1 MKLINYYLIKFKFI
15 FVLGI
20 LIANFHAATWPLMFV
35 LFMPYIA
42 SGIITEFSCEKI
54 YIMLKKHSEKKLK
67 KVPENSDKYIKIS
80 EDIDIYNKIIKKYAE
95 KKSYKIVKRKNYN
108 LRNLILLMLIVIIS
122 GFITPIHDVPFTYII
137 KSMFGYS
144 NFKSGKSMIH
154 ISEMQPIIPASSVSF
169 LVFMVVLVEF
179 LLFLPSKIKLEHG
192 FLILGLIIM
201 TLVSNRYLA
210 LLVFLG
216 SFVIIDLIT
225 QCFKLYVSESIEPVE
240 ELLIKPSVAF
250 FLIICVTI
258 YTISSIT
265 KTLDVSFVDEKRYPT
280 KATEYILNN
289 IDYKNMRIYNSYNF
303 GSYLML
309 NNIPVFIDSRLDVYC
324 SEFNDTDIFHNYID
338 IVNDEVYYED
348 IFSKYDFTHILLKND
363 EVILK
368 YLKRDSNYSILYE
381 DKYFTLFSRNNANV

>member
-1 MKLINYYLIKFKFI
+1 MQTVKNLIFFVSISSVFRGYFNGIQKFSATAKSQSIEQFIKTNKKKYGVII

-179 LLFLPSKIKLEHG
+179 LLNGLDESLSSNALLLPSL
-192 FLILGLIIM
+192 
-201 TLVSNRYLA
+201 
-210 LLVFLG
+210 
-216 SFVIIDLIT
+216 
-225 QCFKLYVSESIEPVE
+225 
-240 ELLIKPSVAF
+240 
-250 FLIICVTI
+250 
-258 YTISSIT
+258 
-265 KTLDVSFVDEKRYPT
+265 
-280 KATEYILNN
+280 
-289 IDYKNMRIYNSYNF
+289 
-303 GSYLML
+303 
-309 NNIPVFIDSRLDVYC
+309 
-324 SEFNDTDIFHNYID
+324 
-338 IVNDEVYYED
+338 
-348 IFSKYDFTHILLKND
+348 SK
-363 EVILK
+363 
-368 YLKRDSNYSILYE
+368 S
-381 DKYFTLFSRNNANV
+381 